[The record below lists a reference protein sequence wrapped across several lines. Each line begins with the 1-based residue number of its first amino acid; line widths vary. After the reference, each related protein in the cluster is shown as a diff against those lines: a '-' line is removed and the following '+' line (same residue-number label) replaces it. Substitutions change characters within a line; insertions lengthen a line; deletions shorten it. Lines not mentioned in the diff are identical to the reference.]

1 MLSALEEH
9 CLDINKVKDSFDVKE
24 LKKSLDNFISKLEA
38 EYPDKRYSLE
48 IRRIKKN
55 LSKGIK
61 ITKNI
66 NWYSL
71 KLS

>member
-66 NWYSL
+66 N
-71 KLS
+71 